1 MIALVLLII
10 EGKLKKLYRL
20 GHAINL
26 PVRWSTVYVY
36 DCYASLQQLLV
47 LSSVCL

>member
-10 EGKLKKLYRL
+10 EGKLYRL